1 MVLGPVV
8 QPKHKSEYTRN
19 CIDSIRQGFL
29 AQSAEGRV
37 IANGS
42 GFGVPMA
49 NSSSSSGRKFVET
62 SAMRL
67 PSIIVQAYRL
77 STAFA

>member
-1 MVLGPVV
+1 MVLGPAV

-42 GFGVPMA
+42 GYGGM
-49 NSSSSSGRKFVET
+49 
-62 SAMRL
+62 L
-67 PSIIVQAYRL
+67 
-77 STAFA
+77 